1 VLNEHGR
8 VVLCG
13 MISRYNDTGPAA
25 APRNL
30 LLAINKR
37 LRLQG
42 MLARDHA
49 DLRPQFLAQAGEW
62 IRSGR
67 LTYRETI
74 AEGIESTAQAFIDM
88 LSGANTGK
96 MLVRLNS

>member
-1 VLNEHGR
+1 
-8 VVLCG
+8 
-13 MISRYNDTGPAA
+13 
-25 APRNL
+25 
-30 LLAINKR
+30 
-37 LRLQG
+37 

-62 IRSGR
+62 VRSGR

-88 LSGANTGK
+88 LSGAKTGK
-96 MLVRLNS
+96 ILVRLKCLTNGPPRTTSASPDRPSPGGIRRPITACNCR

>member
-1 VLNEHGR
+1 
-8 VVLCG
+8 VLCG
-13 MISRYNDTGPAA
+13 MISQYNDTEPAA

-74 AEGIESTAQAFIDM
+74 AEGIESTAQAFTDM
-88 LSGANTGK
+88 LTGANTGK
-96 MLVRLNS
+96 MLVRLNA